1 LKSAKKSKTS
11 SVGIAVGFFVV
22 GVLMLAFSV
31 LYSWQVTAFI
41 GLGFVLW
48 GAIFSLA
55 QPGKFVE
62 SAILDSTANTVYSTL
77 DRMINDLKFNG
88 HGYYIPSYPQ
98 NAYLPEYYK
107 NLKDSIVF
115 IADENFNGLPA
126 VEEIASGK
134 FISEKDR
141 GVFITS
147 PGSAL
152 LNQIEQKLG
161 IDFTNVSIAELSNV
175 LPKCMTEYFNLA
187 KEMDLQVIDES
198 TVRLRMVGL
207 LYESLYKPQDMPKS
221 VGLLGCPATSTV
233 ACALAKSSGKTVLI
247 REQKFSPNEP
257 AVEVDF
263 GLIKGAA

>member
-1 LKSAKKSKTS
+1 MKKVSKNKRS
-11 SVGIAVGFFVV
+11 STGLAVGFFVV

-31 LYSWQVTAFI
+31 LYTWQVVAFI

-55 QPGKFVE
+55 QPGKYVD
-62 SAILDSTANTVYSTL
+62 SNLLDSTANTVYSTL

-126 VEEIASGK
+126 LEELASGK
-134 FISEKDR
+134 FISERDR

-147 PGSAL
+147 PGSGVL
-152 LNQIEQKLG
+152 HQIENQLN
-161 IDFTNVSIAELSNV
+161 IDFSTIPPAELCNI
-175 LPKCMTEYFNLA
+175 LPRSMTEFFSLA

-198 TVRLRMVGL
+198 TVRLSMVGV
-207 LYESLYKPQDMPKS
+207 LYASLYRLEDMPKS
-221 VGLLGCPATSTV
+221 VSLLGCPVISAV
-233 ACALAKSSGKTVLI
+233 ACALAKSSGKTVI
-247 REQKFSPNEP
+247 ISEQTFWPNG
-257 AVEVDF
+257 AGVEVVF
-263 GLIKGAA
+263 NFVRGSV